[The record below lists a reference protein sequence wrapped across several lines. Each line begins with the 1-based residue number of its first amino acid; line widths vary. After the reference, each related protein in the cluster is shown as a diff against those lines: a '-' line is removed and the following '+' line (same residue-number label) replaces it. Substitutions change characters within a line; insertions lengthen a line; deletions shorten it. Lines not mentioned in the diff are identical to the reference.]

1 MKVFKPKYL
10 VHGHR
15 HVYNPAEI
23 TETHFLETQ
32 VVNIYPYR
40 VLEIEVP

>member
-23 TETHFLETQ
+23 TETHFEDTQ
-32 VVNIYPYR
+32 VINIYPSR
-40 VLEIEVP
+40 VLEIEVS